1 MPGTFPTLPLAS
13 RQLNGPR
20 FPDEVEPHLKCQIKT
35 PLGGILEY
43 KIPTG
48 LPENEQL
55 AAEAQLFRV
64 VAFVIR
70 DTYPGQPELFIQFI
84 RQLTE
89 AVREAKGQGNQP
101 INFDM
106 EPAP

>member
-1 MPGTFPTLPLAS
+1 MAGTFPTLPLAS

-20 FPDEVEPHLKCQIKT
+20 FPDEIEPHLKCQIKT
-35 PLGGILEY
+35 PAGLSIEF

-48 LPENEQL
+48 LPESEQL
-55 AAEAQLFRV
+55 TAEAQLFRL
-64 VAFVIR
+64 VASVIR

-84 RQLTE
+84 RKLTE
-89 AVREAKGQGNQP
+89 AVRDAKGQGSQR